1 MDCQDYIT
9 DSAERKKG
17 QHLRLVERGA
27 IKALKQEGLGI
38 RAIARRI
45 GCAPS
50 TVTNELR
57 RGTPARKSNKG
68 KAPGYSP
75 TLSTRPTDRLVTG
88 VRKQTPAAALL
99 AG

>member
-9 DSAERKKG
+9 DSTERKKG
-17 QHLRLVERGA
+17 QHLRMVERGA

-38 RAIARRI
+38 RAIAKRI

-57 RGTPARKSNKG
+57 RGTKEQQRESTGLLPNTG
-68 KAPGYSP
+68 KN
-75 TLSTRPTDRLVTG
+75 RLQG
-88 VRKQTPAAALL
+88 
-99 AG
+99 